1 MKNIAKK
8 KRKIGGNM
16 MKRRILS
23 GLLILSLILYFIP
36 DLLPG
41 TAFALDL
48 DELKLPEK
56 YFDRYSDSPE
66 GVFMSVDA
74 QTAREYLQIMEELE
88 RKASARLA
96 EFHEDSYVIPPY
108 FVELRDLDGNG
119 CAELLVVD
127 FIVPALWETLDGVP
141 GDSGGIDVGFEIYS
155 SDGPIGGWEA
165 DIWYAESME
174 PLYVIDGPYIVAT
187 SSEYYDFDLSAGIY
201 KMEQGQLK
209 TVFETFYYTDAWL
222 SHGEGQY
229 IYTDSEGRVYQEQLP
244 SSSSSHYQ
252 DFDHMENIRQKAAS
266 LGIDISEDNSY
277 SYDIDSGGIGGVS
290 YPELEENSAA
300 LIKNHLERIIAVAEQ
315 EQAILPPTDPI
326 CRDITDV
333 ISLWDFA
340 FDAGFEAG
348 DFDVT
353 QGDPIPT
360 NYIFDWFRKE
370 DRLVASNQD
379 MQGLETFIRSL
390 TPECQD
396 LMRRNYDY
404 YWTNDT
410 AYNEYNDLLVHEM
423 DFDALKRYV
432 TGLFGADFDLTSY
445 LRQAV
450 TGQVGSIFQPVEDAQ
465 GKWYCVDGYGGTGI
479 PWEEHRVHTIADVG
493 DGFYTAYM
501 SSIYRDDVVHGES
514 SHYMLLRKAPEDAPV
529 PYQIVK
535 MGEGLPSTSEIA
547 HVKQRLLEP
556 NTRYDYEKVSGFT
569 TPQEYVDYLEE
580 QLKGLQGEQINEKGR
595 QETTNYIQFLY
606 ENAVSVSLSAKRNRI
621 AITGQS
627 VESAVTELS
636 KVQRQVE
643 ELLEKYHVTLNK
655 APQPSIALSVSPLNW
670 KKTIHVELRTDLGEK
685 LGQYSISI
693 ALGDSRH
700 ALRLSSQ
707 ELNALLDTYGTLEIQ
722 LKQTGQRTYKI
733 SFLDSE
739 NDTIAKLKTTVTVM
753 LPAENELSTV
763 FISYANGNDNWGGQF
778 DVANRAIRFATPYSG
793 QYEVIENEI
802 AISDISDLDPK
813 TQNAIAFMVSKGYFT
828 LQDGMFHPQA
838 PLTRYDF
845 MQALVGMFFA
855 LDRNLKTSF
864 PDVPKESP
872 YYPYV
877 ASAEAKGIAKGFSD
891 GTFSGEFN
899 ITREQVAALAGRT
912 LVDQK
917 DYVYPPDNAPYLT
930 FEDAASIS
938 DWAKQDVALA
948 VQTELID
955 ETGVFEPRRDIT
967 RAEAAD
973 LLYRLFMMLYET
985 APIASKHH
993 ADGKGQSMPDIRIPL
1008 ACATLG
1014 AGGIGF
1020 YIYKRKK
1027 G

>member
-16 MKRRILS
+16 MKHRILS

-36 DLLPG
+36 DFLPG

-48 DELKLPEK
+48 DELELPEE
-56 YFDRYSDSPE
+56 YFDNYSDFPD

-88 RKASARLA
+88 RKASERLA
-96 EFHEDSYVIPPY
+96 EFHGDSYVIPPY

-127 FIVPALWETLDGVP
+127 FIVPALWESAGGSPGQSAGVN
-141 GDSGGIDVGFEIYS
+141 VGFDIYS
-155 SDGPIGGWEA
+155 SDGPIGGWWA
-165 DIWYAESME
+165 DIFHTEYME

-187 SSEYYDFDLSAGIY
+187 SSRYYTDYSAGIY

-209 TVFETFYYTDAWL
+209 TVFETFYYDDAL
-222 SHGEGQY
+222 YSDGEDDVQY
-229 IYTDSEGRVYQEQLP
+229 KYTDSEGKVYQEQLP

-290 YPELEENSAA
+290 YPWLAENSVA

-326 CRDITDV
+326 CHDITDV

-340 FDAGFEAG
+340 FEAG

-360 NYIFDWFRKE
+360 NYTFDWFRKE

-390 TPECQD
+390 TPEYQD
-396 LMRRNYDY
+396 LMRRTYDY

-423 DFDALKRYV
+423 DFDALKGYV

-450 TGQVGSIFQPVEDAQ
+450 PWQEVSCFQPVEDAQ
-465 GKWYCVDGYGGTGI
+465 GKWYCVDGDISTGI

-501 SSIYRDDVVHGES
+501 SSIYRDDEVRGES

-556 NTRYDYEKVSGFT
+556 NTQYDYDKVSGFT

-643 ELLEKYHVTLNK
+643 ELLKKYHVTLNK
-655 APQPSIALSVSPLNW
+655 APHPSIALSVSPLNW

-707 ELNALLDTYGTLEIQ
+707 EINALLDTYGTLEIQ

-739 NDTIAKLKTTVTVM
+739 NDTIAKLKTAVTIV

-778 DVANRAIRFATPYSG
+778 DAANRAIRFATPYSG
-793 QYEVIENEI
+793 QYEVIENEV

-813 TQNAIAFMVSKGYFT
+813 IQNAIAFMVSKGYFT

-872 YYPYV
+872 YYPYG

-955 ETGVFEPRRDIT
+955 KTGVFEPRRDIT

-993 ADGKGQSMPDIRIPL
+993 ADGKGQSLPDIRIPL

>member
-16 MKRRILS
+16 MKHRILS

-36 DLLPG
+36 DFLPG

-56 YFDRYSDSPE
+56 YFDRYLDSPE

-88 RKASARLA
+88 REASESLA
-96 EFHEDSYVIPPY
+96 EFHRLTEFRGDSYVIPPY

-127 FIVPALWETLDGVP
+127 FIVPALWE
-141 GDSGGIDVGFEIYS
+141 SGGGSPGQSAGTNVSFDIYS
-155 SDGPIGGWEA
+155 SDGPIGGWGA
-165 DIWYAESME
+165 DIFHTEYME

-187 SSEYYDFDLSAGIY
+187 SSRYYTDYSAGIY

-209 TVFETFYYTDAWL
+209 TVFETFYYDDEL
-222 SHGEGQY
+222 YSYYKDDIQY
-229 IYTDSEGRVYQEQLP
+229 KYTDSEGRVYQEQLP

-266 LGIDISEDNSY
+266 LGIDISEGNSY

-290 YPELEENSAA
+290 YPLLEENSAA

-340 FDAGFEAG
+340 FEAG

-353 QGDPIPT
+353 QGDPIRT
-360 NYIFDWFRKE
+360 NYAFDGFRKE
-370 DRLVASNQD
+370 DRLVASYQD

-396 LMRRNYDY
+396 LMSKNSLGYKTY
-404 YWTNDT
+404 EVY
-410 AYNEYNDLLVHEM
+410 EM
-423 DFDALKRYV
+423 DFDALKGYV

-465 GKWYCVDGYGGTGI
+465 GKWYCVDMEVGACI
-479 PWEEHRVHTIADVG
+479 PSEEHRVHTIADVG

-501 SSIYRDDVVHGES
+501 SSIYDLNGDQLQDEGS
-514 SHYMLLRKAPEDAPV
+514 YYMLLRKAPEDAPV

-556 NTRYDYEKVSGFT
+556 NTQYDYDKVSGFT

-621 AITGQS
+621 AITGQI
-627 VESAVTELS
+627 VESAVTELA
-636 KVQRQVE
+636 KGQRQGLFKNTQIIV
-643 ELLEKYHVTLNK
+643 Y
-655 APQPSIALSVSPLNW
+655 IF
-670 KKTIHVELRTDLGEK
+670 IHY
-685 LGQYSISI
+685 Q
-693 ALGDSRH
+693 
-700 ALRLSSQ
+700 
-707 ELNALLDTYGTLEIQ
+707 
-722 LKQTGQRTYKI
+722 
-733 SFLDSE
+733 
-739 NDTIAKLKTTVTVM
+739 
-753 LPAENELSTV
+753 
-763 FISYANGNDNWGGQF
+763 
-778 DVANRAIRFATPYSG
+778 IR
-793 QYEVIENEI
+793 
-802 AISDISDLDPK
+802 
-813 TQNAIAFMVSKGYFT
+813 
-828 LQDGMFHPQA
+828 
-838 PLTRYDF
+838 
-845 MQALVGMFFA
+845 
-855 LDRNLKTSF
+855 
-864 PDVPKESP
+864 
-872 YYPYV
+872 
-877 ASAEAKGIAKGFSD
+877 
-891 GTFSGEFN
+891 
-899 ITREQVAALAGRT
+899 
-912 LVDQK
+912 
-917 DYVYPPDNAPYLT
+917 
-930 FEDAASIS
+930 
-938 DWAKQDVALA
+938 
-948 VQTELID
+948 
-955 ETGVFEPRRDIT
+955 
-967 RAEAAD
+967 
-973 LLYRLFMMLYET
+973 
-985 APIASKHH
+985 
-993 ADGKGQSMPDIRIPL
+993 
-1008 ACATLG
+1008 
-1014 AGGIGF
+1014 
-1020 YIYKRKK
+1020 
-1027 G
+1027 

>member
-1 MKNIAKK
+1 
-8 KRKIGGNM
+8 M

-36 DLLPG
+36 DFLPG

-48 DELKLPEK
+48 DELKLPEE

-88 RKASARLA
+88 RKASETLA

-127 FIVPALWETLDGVP
+127 FIVPALWKTGDGAP
-141 GDSGGIDVGFEIYS
+141 GQSGGTTVGFDIYS

-165 DIWYAESME
+165 DIWYAGSME
-174 PLYVIDGPYIVAT
+174 PLYVIDRPYIVAT

-209 TVFETFYYTDAWL
+209 TVFETFYYEDAWL
-222 SHGEGQY
+222 SDGEDDVQY
-229 IYTDSEGRVYQEQLP
+229 KYTDSEGKVYQEQLP
-244 SSSSSHYQ
+244 FGSSSHYQ

-266 LGIDISEDNSY
+266 LGIDISKDNSY
-277 SYDIDSGGIGGVS
+277 SYDIDYVIDSGWVS
-290 YPELEENSAA
+290 YPELAENSAA

-326 CRDITDV
+326 CHDITDV

-340 FDAGFEAG
+340 FEAG

-370 DRLVASNQD
+370 DRLVASGQD

-390 TPECQD
+390 TPEYQD

-410 AYNEYNDLLVHEM
+410 AYDYLLVHEM
-423 DFDALKRYV
+423 DFDALKVYF
-432 TGLFGADFDLTSY
+432 TGLFGADFDLISY
-445 LRQAV
+445 LRKTA
-450 TGQVGSIFQPVEDAQ
+450 SHFQPVEDAQ
-465 GKWYCVDGYGGTGI
+465 GKWYCVDGYGPTGA
-479 PWEEHRVHTIADVG
+479 PCQEHRVHTIADVG

-501 SSIYRDDVVHGES
+501 SSIYRDDEVRGES

-556 NTRYDYEKVSGFT
+556 NTQYDYDKVSGFT

-643 ELLEKYHVTLNK
+643 ELLKKYHVTLNK
-655 APQPSIALSVSPLNW
+655 APHPSIALSVSPLNW

-707 ELNALLDTYGTLEIQ
+707 ELNALLDAYGTLEIQ
-722 LKQTGQRTYKI
+722 LKQTG
-733 SFLDSE
+733 
-739 NDTIAKLKTTVTVM
+739 
-753 LPAENELSTV
+753 
-763 FISYANGNDNWGGQF
+763 
-778 DVANRAIRFATPYSG
+778 
-793 QYEVIENEI
+793 
-802 AISDISDLDPK
+802 
-813 TQNAIAFMVSKGYFT
+813 
-828 LQDGMFHPQA
+828 
-838 PLTRYDF
+838 
-845 MQALVGMFFA
+845 
-855 LDRNLKTSF
+855 
-864 PDVPKESP
+864 
-872 YYPYV
+872 
-877 ASAEAKGIAKGFSD
+877 
-891 GTFSGEFN
+891 
-899 ITREQVAALAGRT
+899 
-912 LVDQK
+912 
-917 DYVYPPDNAPYLT
+917 
-930 FEDAASIS
+930 
-938 DWAKQDVALA
+938 
-948 VQTELID
+948 
-955 ETGVFEPRRDIT
+955 
-967 RAEAAD
+967 
-973 LLYRLFMMLYET
+973 
-985 APIASKHH
+985 
-993 ADGKGQSMPDIRIPL
+993 
-1008 ACATLG
+1008 
-1014 AGGIGF
+1014 
-1020 YIYKRKK
+1020 
-1027 G
+1027 

>member
-36 DLLPG
+36 DFLPG

-88 RKASARLA
+88 RKASERLA

-127 FIVPALWETLDGVP
+127 FIVPALWKSLDGV
-141 GDSGGIDVGFEIYS
+141 SGGWWTAYVGFDIYS
-155 SDGPIGGWEA
+155 SDGPVGGWGVDLFHTE
-165 DIWYAESME
+165 YME

-187 SSEYYDFDLSAGIY
+187 SSSYYTDYSAGIY

-209 TVFETFYYTDAWL
+209 TVFETFYYDDAL
-222 SHGEGQY
+222 YSYYKDDIQY
-229 IYTDSEGRVYQEQLP
+229 KYTDSEGRVYQEQLP
-244 SSSSSHYQ
+244 SSSSSNYQ

-277 SYDIDSGGIGGVS
+277 SYDINSGRVS
-290 YPELEENSAA
+290 YPPLAENSAA

-326 CRDITDV
+326 CHDITDV

-340 FDAGFEAG
+340 FEAG

-379 MQGLETFIRSL
+379 MQGWETFIRSL

-396 LMRRNYDY
+396 LMRRTYKY
-404 YWTNDT
+404 NDT
-410 AYNEYNDLLVHEM
+410 AYNLLVHEM
-423 DFDALKRYV
+423 DFDALKGYV

-445 LRQAV
+445 FRQALPWQEV
-450 TGQVGSIFQPVEDAQ
+450 LCFQTVEDAQ
-465 GKWYCVDGYGGTGI
+465 GKWYCVDGDISTCV

-501 SSIYRDDVVHGES
+501 SSIYGTEGEQLQDEGS
-514 SHYMLLRKAPEDAPV
+514 YYMLLRKAPEDAPV

-556 NTRYDYEKVSGFT
+556 NTQYDYDKVSGFT

-655 APQPSIALSVSPLNW
+655 APHPSIALSVSPLNW
-670 KKTIHVELRTDLGEK
+670 KKRFVW
-685 LGQYSISI
+685 
-693 ALGDSRH
+693 
-700 ALRLSSQ
+700 
-707 ELNALLDTYGTLEIQ
+707 
-722 LKQTGQRTYKI
+722 
-733 SFLDSE
+733 SF
-739 NDTIAKLKTTVTVM
+739 
-753 LPAENELSTV
+753 
-763 FISYANGNDNWGGQF
+763 
-778 DVANRAIRFATPYSG
+778 
-793 QYEVIENEI
+793 
-802 AISDISDLDPK
+802 
-813 TQNAIAFMVSKGYFT
+813 
-828 LQDGMFHPQA
+828 
-838 PLTRYDF
+838 
-845 MQALVGMFFA
+845 
-855 LDRNLKTSF
+855 
-864 PDVPKESP
+864 
-872 YYPYV
+872 
-877 ASAEAKGIAKGFSD
+877 
-891 GTFSGEFN
+891 
-899 ITREQVAALAGRT
+899 
-912 LVDQK
+912 
-917 DYVYPPDNAPYLT
+917 
-930 FEDAASIS
+930 
-938 DWAKQDVALA
+938 
-948 VQTELID
+948 
-955 ETGVFEPRRDIT
+955 
-967 RAEAAD
+967 
-973 LLYRLFMMLYET
+973 
-985 APIASKHH
+985 APIWERSL
-993 ADGKGQSMPDIRIPL
+993 DNIRSRLHWAIPGMRC
-1008 ACATLG
+1008 ACPPKSLTHCSIHTARW
-1014 AGGIGF
+1014 
-1020 YIYKRKK
+1020 KSS
-1027 G
+1027 

>member
-1 MKNIAKK
+1 
-8 KRKIGGNM
+8 
-16 MKRRILS
+16 
-23 GLLILSLILYFIP
+23 
-36 DLLPG
+36 
-41 TAFALDL
+41 
-48 DELKLPEK
+48 
-56 YFDRYSDSPE
+56 
-66 GVFMSVDA
+66 MSVDA

-127 FIVPALWETLDGVP
+127 FIVPALWALDGV
-141 GDSGGIDVGFEIYS
+141 SGGWWTAYVGFDIYS
-155 SDGPIGGWEA
+155 SDGPIGGWGVDLFHTE
-165 DIWYAESME
+165 YME

-187 SSEYYDFDLSAGIY
+187 SSRYYTDYSAGIY

-209 TVFETFYYTDAWL
+209 TVFETFYYDDEL
-222 SHGEGQY
+222 YSDYKDDIQY
-229 IYTDSEGRVYQEQLP
+229 KYTDSEGRVYQEQLP

-266 LGIDISEDNSY
+266 LGIDISDNSY
-277 SYDIDSGGIGGVS
+277 SYDIDSGEFGRVS
-290 YPELEENSAA
+290 YPPLAEDSAA

-326 CRDITDV
+326 CHDITDV
-333 ISLWDFA
+333 ISLWGLVFR
-340 FDAGFEAG
+340 AG
-348 DFDVT
+348 DFDIT
-353 QGDPIPT
+353 QGDSIPMD
-360 NYIFDWFRKE
+360 YLFDWFRKE
-370 DRLVASNQD
+370 DRLVASGQD

-390 TPECQD
+390 TPEYQD
-396 LMRRNYDY
+396 FIRKNYLLTDDY
-404 YWTNDT
+404 VRENFS
-410 AYNEYNDLLVHEM
+410 VHEM
-423 DFDALKRYV
+423 DFDALKGYV

-445 LRQAV
+445 LRQA
-450 TGQVGSIFQPVEDAQ
+450 GSHFQPVEDAQ
-465 GKWYCVDGYGGTGI
+465 GKWYYVDGYGPTGA
-479 PWEEHRVHTIADVG
+479 PCQEHRVHTIADVG

-501 SSIYRDDVVHGES
+501 SSLTIYGELES
-514 SHYMLLRKAPEDAPV
+514 ESGYYMLLRKAPEDAPV

-778 DVANRAIRFATPYSG
+778 DAANRAIRFATPYSG

-891 GTFSGEFN
+891 GTFSGKFN

>member
-48 DELKLPEK
+48 DELELPEK
-56 YFDRYSDSPE
+56 YFDRYSDFPD

-88 RKASARLA
+88 RKASETLA

-127 FIVPALWETLDGVP
+127 FIVPALWKTGDGVP
-141 GDSGGIDVGFEIYS
+141 GMSGGTTVGFDIYS
-155 SDGPIGGWEA
+155 SDGQIGQWWT
-165 DIWYAESME
+165 DIWHAGSME

-187 SSEYYDFDLSAGIY
+187 SSEYYDFNFSAGIY

-209 TVFETFYYTDAWL
+209 TVFETFYYEDAWL
-222 SHGEGQY
+222 SDGEDDVQY
-229 IYTDSEGRVYQEQLP
+229 KYTDSEGRVYQEQLP

-266 LGIDISEDNSY
+266 LGIDISDNSY
-277 SYDIDSGGIGGVS
+277 SYDIDSGWVS
-290 YPELEENSAA
+290 YPWLAEDSAA

-326 CRDITDV
+326 CHDITDV
-333 ISLWDFA
+333 ISLW
-340 FDAGFEAG
+340 GLVFEAG
-348 DFDVT
+348 DFDIT
-353 QGDPIPT
+353 QGDSIPMD
-360 NYIFDWFRKE
+360 YLFDWFKKE

-396 LMRRNYDY
+396 LMRRPNDY
-404 YWTNDT
+404 IDI
-410 AYNEYNDLLVHEM
+410 AYNDLWVYEM
-423 DFDALKRYV
+423 DFDALKGYV

-450 TGQVGSIFQPVEDAQ
+450 PWQEGFPVQPVEDAQ
-465 GKWYCVDGYGGTGI
+465 GKWYCVYGYDGIDG
-479 PWEEHRVHTIADVG
+479 PWQEHRVHTIADVG

-501 SSIYRDDVVHGES
+501 SSLTLATELES
-514 SHYMLLRKAPEDAPV
+514 ESGYYMLLRKAPEDAPV

-556 NTRYDYEKVSGFT
+556 NTQYDYEKVSGFT

-643 ELLEKYHVTLNK
+643 ELLKKYHVTLNK
-655 APQPSIALSVSPLNW
+655 APHPSIALSVSPLNW

-739 NDTIAKLKTTVTVM
+739 NDTIEKLKTAVTVM

-778 DVANRAIRFATPYSG
+778 DAANRAIRFATPYSG
-793 QYEVIENEI
+793 QYEVIENEV

-813 TQNAIAFMVSKGYFT
+813 IQNAIAFMVSKGYFT

-855 LDRNLKTSF
+855 LDRNLTVSF

-877 ASAEAKGIAKGFSD
+877 ASAEAEGIAKGFSD

-955 ETGVFEPRRDIT
+955 KTGVFEPRRDIT